1 MTIEY
6 CVNHSI
12 KGIEYRKEC
21 TFMSHEGKPN
31 MIEFNEGTQYP
42 DPALEAMGA
51 SPYISEWT
59 RLKRVQEEAELLLKQ
74 EVVNFTK
81 FQPLQVEILLSKFPK
96 T

>member
-31 MIEFNEGTQYP
+31 MIEFNERDLVSRSCFRGNGGKSIHIRMDKIKESIGGSRTFIKTRSCKFYKVS
-42 DPALEAMGA
+42 ATA
-51 SPYISEWT
+51 S
-59 RLKRVQEEAELLLKQ
+59 R
-74 EVVNFTK
+74 N
-81 FQPLQVEILLSKFPK
+81 ILI
-96 T
+96 